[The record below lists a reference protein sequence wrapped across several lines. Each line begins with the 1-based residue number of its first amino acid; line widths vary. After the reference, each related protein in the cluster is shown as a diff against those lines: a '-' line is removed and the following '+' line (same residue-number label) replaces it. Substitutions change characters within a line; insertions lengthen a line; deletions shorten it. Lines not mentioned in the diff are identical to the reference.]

1 MMTISTLIQK
11 YIKSLDTCILCV
23 YIIFIGGLISYY
35 SYGIYTLSE
44 EYNRYLVIYNKCH
57 SKLWYYGL
65 FSIVGFTDKILLR
78 NIESIKSYSYL
89 YYLMFLIEIMLVIFG
104 SIEIWGKKCIYDYI
118 SKTSNL
124 YIFCIINISLQLIVT
139 FFLIIKII
147 LMNKYN
153 ENTQDINI
161 NNINNRNNVN
171 YMTNEEYIDSSSND
185 YNENTENYI
194 NYMTNE
200 EYIESC
206 SDENNENTENN
217 EYTKYNGYNGY
228 NEYTKYNESNKQCTD
243 V

>member
-1 MMTISTLIQK
+1 MMTLSTLIQK
-11 YIKSLDTCILCV
+11 YIKSLDTCIFCL
-23 YIIFIGGLISYY
+23 YIIFIVGIILYY
-35 SYGIYTLSE
+35 SYGIYILAE
-44 EYNRYLVIYNKCH
+44 EYNTYLVIYNKCR

-161 NNINNRNNVN
+161 NNRNNIN

-194 NYMTNE
+194 NYMTNK

-206 SDENNENTENN
+206 SDEYTKYNRYNGYNEYN
-217 EYTKYNGYNGY
+217 EYTKYNGYN
-228 NEYTKYNESNKQCTD
+228 EYNESNKQCTD